1 MVAHLDWTLI
11 RSFLA
16 VAERKSLSAAA
27 RALGLT
33 QPTIGRHIDALEAT
47 LGVKL
52 FTRSVQGLKL
62 TDAALDLVP
71 HAKAMAVTAAALER
85 TATGEASDERGTV
98 RITASDVIGAEV
110 LPAII
115 MNVRSRHPAIAIEL
129 ALSNRNENLLQRE
142 ADIAVRMV
150 RPTQQSLI
158 AHKIGDVPIQFYAHK
173 SYARRRG
180 LPKTLAELAGHDV
193 IGYDAQPLAFAGI
206 KDIGLDVSRERFAL
220 RTDSDLAQIAL
231 LRVGAGIGG
240 LQRQLAARDRH
251 LVPVLHG
258 AIRLPLEMWLV
269 MHEDLRTTRRV
280 RLVYDLLADGLN
292 AYVKGCPRSGTAR
305 RLPVGPLSGG
315 RV

>member
-1 MVAHLDWTLI
+1 MASTLDWTLI

-16 VAERKSLSAAA
+16 VVERKSLSAAA

-47 LGVKL
+47 LGVTL

-62 TDAALDLVP
+62 EDAALDLVP
-71 HAKAMAVTAAALER
+71 HAKAMAATAAALER
-85 TATGEASDERGTV
+85 AATGEASDERGTV

-115 MNVRSRHPAIAIEL
+115 AKLRARHPAIAIEL

-150 RPTQQSLI
+150 RPTQQNLI
-158 AHKIGDVPIQFYAHK
+158 ARKIGDVPIQFYAHK
-173 SYARRRG
+173 SYERRRG
-180 LPKTLAELAGHDV
+180 LPKTLAELAAHDV
-193 IGYDAQPLAFAGI
+193 IGYDAQPLALAGVKPEGI
-206 KDIGLDVSRERFAL
+206 DVRRDNFAL

-231 LRVGAGIGG
+231 LRAGAGIGG
-240 LQRQLAARDRH
+240 LQRQLAARDRD

-269 MHEDLRTTRRV
+269 THEDLRTTRRV
-280 RLVYDLLADGLN
+280 RVVHDLLAEGLT
-292 AYVKGCPRSGTAR
+292 AYVKGGSR
-305 RLPVGPLSGG
+305 RGAA
-315 RV
+315 